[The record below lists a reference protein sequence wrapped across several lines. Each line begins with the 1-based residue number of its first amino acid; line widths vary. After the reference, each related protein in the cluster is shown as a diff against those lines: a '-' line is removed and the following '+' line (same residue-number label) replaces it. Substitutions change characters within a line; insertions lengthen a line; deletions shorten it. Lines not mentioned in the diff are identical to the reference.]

1 MAIDAFKPEVWSADL
16 LVALEKSLVYGAAG
30 VVNRNYEGEISQ
42 FGDTVRITSLADPTI
57 GTYTAHT
64 DITIEDVD
72 DSAQTLLINQ
82 SRYFAFEV
90 DDIEKRQAR
99 GDVMPEQA
107 RKAAYK
113 LRDTA
118 DQYVAGVMAAGVDA
132 GNIIAEQTLAAAA
145 DAYDLL
151 VDLGVV
157 LDEDD
162 VPTEGRFVVVTPKF
176 HGLLLKDDRFIAA
189 GDSAGAGVRANG
201 MVGEAAGFSVRKSNN
216 APNGPGAGAGKLVI
230 AGSDIATTYAE
241 QIASVEAF
249 RRELRFAD
257 AVKGLHLYGS
267 KVVRPTAL
275 AAADVI
281 I

>member
-1 MAIDAFKPEVWSADL
+1 MAISAFIPEVWSADL
-16 LVALEKSLVYGAAG
+16 LVTLEKSLVYGAGG

-42 FGDTVRITSLADPTI
+42 FGDTVHITSLTDPTI

-72 DSAQTLLINQ
+72 DAAQTLLINQ
-82 SRYFAFEV
+82 AKYFAFEV

-99 GDVMPEQA
+99 GNVMPEQA

-113 LRDTA
+113 LRDVA
-118 DQYVAGVMAAGVDA
+118 DQYIASVMAAGVDA
-132 GNIIAEQTLAAAA
+132 GNLVAESTATASN
-145 DAYDLL
+145 AYDKL
-151 VDLGVV
+151 VDLAVI
-157 LDEDD
+157 LDEDN
-162 VPTEGRFVVVTPKF
+162 VPTEGRFVVITPKF
-176 HGLLLKDDRFIAA
+176 HGLLLKDQRFIAA
-189 GDSAGAGVRANG
+189 GDSAGASVRANG

-216 APNGPGAGAGKLVI
+216 VPDGPGAGAGKLII

-241 QIASVEAF
+241 QIASVEAG
-249 RRELRFAD
+249 RLEKRFGD
-257 AVKGLHLYGS
+257 FVKGLHLYGT

>member
-1 MAIDAFKPEVWSADL
+1 MAVTAFIPEVFSADL
-16 LVALEKSLVYGAAG
+16 LVNLEKALVYGAPG

-42 FGDTVRITSLADPTI
+42 YGDTVHITSLADPTI

-64 DITIEDVD
+64 DIVTEQVS

-82 SRYFAFEV
+82 AKYFSFEV

-99 GDVMPEQA
+99 GDVMSEQA
-107 RKAAYK
+107 RKAAYR
-113 LRDTA
+113 LRDVA
-118 DQYVAGVMAAGVDA
+118 DQYIASVMAAGVDA
-132 GNIIAEQTLAAAA
+132 GNIVAESTATASN
-145 DAYDLL
+145 AYDKL
-151 VDLGVV
+151 VDLAVI
-157 LDEDD
+157 LDEDN
-162 VPTEGRFVVVTPKF
+162 VPTEGRFVVITPKF
-176 HGLLLKDDRFIAA
+176 HGLLLKDSRFIAA
-189 GDSAGAGVRANG
+189 GDAAGSSVRANG

-216 APNGPGAGAGKLVI
+216 VPDGPGVGAGKLII

-241 QIASVEAF
+241 QINTSEAD
-249 RRELRFAD
+249 RMEKRFAD
-257 AVKGLHLYGS
+257 LIKGLHLYGT